1 MRSVLPALT
10 IFQFKGVSEYLEG
23 VIARID
29 TPHLDVLQI
38 VFFRDPTFDIPQLYR
53 FIGGTGSLRPL
64 SPAQLQFSEDAVTMT
79 LLESLPTIFR

>member
-10 IFQFKGVSEYLEG
+10 IFQFEGVSEYPEG